1 MSNLID
7 KLGELGEL
15 GELREPKRAAEQG
28 DAAPFPEQPVLPERP
43 QRQRLRRGTPPPL
56 PPQAA
61 PPGVPSAAAISLEQ
75 QIEAVRKE
83 NEALLARV
91 HQLEQAEESSAR
103 QSAGAQGPI
112 FLGAQIMEQFAGRM
126 KVRDKMQ
133 EVWWYKIDLPPSG
146 GMALVCSG
154 QWYFHGQVYKFTLD
168 TLRTIKDM
176 VGKCWQHEAN
186 IKGNDENFYRPQ
198 LGTTVHGHD
207 RGVRGLPPG
216 TLLRG

>member
-7 KLGELGEL
+7 ELSAPGD
-15 GELREPKRAAEQG
+15 PQKAPEQG
-28 DAAPFPEQPVLPERP
+28 DPSPFPSPPVAPERP
-43 QRQRLRRGTPPPL
+43 QRQRIRRGTPPPL

-61 PPGVPSAAAISLEQ
+61 PSTPANGAISVQQ

-83 NEALLARV
+83 NAALLARV
-91 HQLEQAEESSAR
+91 RQLEAAEESSAR

-133 EVWWYKIDLPPSG
+133 DVWWYKIDLPPSG
-146 GMALVCSG
+146 GVALVCSG

-176 VGKCWQHEAN
+176 VGRCWQHEAN